1 MVSPKKSYINIL
13 LIVFIL
19 FVNIFLL
26 EMFTSKNAS
35 RYDNFKN
42 KKEEK
47 LTESQKDQWI
57 NLLLVI
63 NKIQHKFR

>member
-1 MVSPKKSYINIL
+1 MFL
-13 LIVFIL
+13 L

-26 EMFTSKNAS
+26 EMSTSKNAS